1 MKIKIGKKK
10 PLKEGK
16 HMTGYIHEG
25 YAEDEYAAAEE
36 EKNRLAR
43 EKNAR
48 FDAAEKERAQQVNRD
63 WQRFL
68 VAAAAHVWSDDI
80 DSEVQVPEDVT
91 DAQQIIPHFR
101 EHYNLADNISDE
113 KIIGKYGLAWRTF
126 DREGGYSPPEK
137 ETTWKHE
144 EVDEKVWRRESRNA
158 IESLDHFFNQSDFQ
172 ALQERNKK
180 KQISEGFDV
189 LSDPHIFANQILT
202 SRSGA
207 RKEKMANLISK
218 KVQKAGQSY
227 RNGKL
232 SKEDYIAITKNA
244 KAAMAAMHS
253 EEGPPA
259 NMGVML
265 KKILNAPLKTL
276 GRAAKRA
283 KVDLGATDSPLMDAG
298 RAAADQWSKDVS
310 SGGWGPAKGLG
321 NLARGVA
328 SGDFIG
334 GGAERDRP
342 SGKEEW
348 AKEKARYGAGDV
360 RGVDTE
366 SPEFLKKMRD
376 ARLRKQRR
384 KPALEEMIREKI
396 LKMLEERTPAKGKNK
411 MNITEKMLRRIIV
424 EEIKEVSE
432 SWDDEAT
439 KRIRKRKK

>member
-1 MKIKIGKKK
+1 MKIKI
-10 PLKEGK
+10 
-16 HMTGYIHEG
+16 T
-25 YAEDEYAAAEE
+25 
-36 EKNRLAR
+36 
-43 EKNAR
+43 
-48 FDAAEKERAQQVNRD
+48 
-63 WQRFL
+63 
-68 VAAAAHVWSDDI
+68 
-80 DSEVQVPEDVT
+80 
-91 DAQQIIPHFR
+91 
-101 EHYNLADNISDE
+101 
-113 KIIGKYGLAWRTF
+113 
-126 DREGGYSPPEK
+126 
-137 ETTWKHE
+137 
-144 EVDEKVWRRESRNA
+144 
-158 IESLDHFFNQSDFQ
+158 
-172 ALQERNKK
+172 KK
-180 KQISEGFDV
+180 KQISEVDMRPPKDKGTTSERPRFDITR
-189 LSDPHIFANQILT
+189 LSDQYETYGEARLEKIAND
-202 SRSGA
+202 
-207 RKEKMANLISK
+207 ISK
-218 KVQKAGQSY
+218 KVQRAGQSY

-253 EEGPPA
+253 EEGAPA

-276 GRAAKRA
+276 GRAAKRG
-283 KVDLGATDSPLMDAG
+283 KDA
-298 RAAADQWSKDVS
+298 REETLAVLD
-310 SGGWGPAKGLG
+310 KGLG

-334 GGAERDRP
+334 GGAERYRP

-366 SPEFLKKMRD
+366 SPEFLKKMRQ
-376 ARLRKQRR
+376 AQLRKQRR

-439 KRIRKRKK
+439 KRVRKRKK

>member
-1 MKIKIGKKK
+1 MRPPKDKGTTSER
-10 PLKEGK
+10 P
-16 HMTGYIHEG
+16 
-25 YAEDEYAAAEE
+25 
-36 EKNRLAR
+36 
-43 EKNAR
+43 R
-48 FDAAEKERAQQVNRD
+48 FDITR
-63 WQRFL
+63 L
-68 VAAAAHVWSDDI
+68 SDQY
-80 DSEVQVPEDVT
+80 ETYGE
-91 DAQQIIPHFR
+91 AR
-101 EHYNLADNISDE
+101 LE
-113 KIIGKYGLAWRTF
+113 KI
-126 DREGGYSPPEK
+126 
-137 ETTWKHE
+137 
-144 EVDEKVWRRESRNA
+144 
-158 IESLDHFFNQSDFQ
+158 
-172 ALQERNKK
+172 
-180 KQISEGFDV
+180 
-189 LSDPHIFANQILT
+189 AND
-202 SRSGA
+202 
-207 RKEKMANLISK
+207 ISK
-218 KVQKAGQSY
+218 KVQRAGQSY

-253 EEGPPA
+253 EEGAPA

-283 KVDLGATDSPLMDAG
+283 KDAG
-298 RAAADQWSKDVS
+298 RATADVISKDLS
-310 SGGWGPAKGLG
+310 
-321 NLARGVA
+321 RGA
-328 SGDFIG
+328 ALRRGALIG